1 MCGLRRRSN
10 KIRASLSNC
19 RLSELMRLLA
29 NENFPR
35 VAVEALRALGHDVL
49 WVADCPST
57 KDEYV
62 LELAVRE
69 SRVLLTQDTDFGEL
83 AFHRGLPASSGI
95 ALFRLAPIPG
105 LVTDYAMKVIDR
117 HADFRGL
124 FVTVEEGRV
133 RERSLMPR

>member
-1 MCGLRRRSN
+1 
-10 KIRASLSNC
+10 
-19 RLSELMRLLA
+19 MRLLA

-35 VAVEALRALGHDVL
+35 VAVEALRALGHDVP
-49 WVADCPST
+49 WVTEDCPST

-83 AFHRGLPASSGI
+83 AFHRGLPESSGI
-95 ALFRLAPIPG
+95 VLFRLAPVPG
-105 LVTDYAMKVIDR
+105 LVTDYALKVIDR

-133 RERSLMPR
+133 RERSLTVR